1 MDKKEEIK
9 DTLLSMAREC
19 VAVRIRLLNRLITN
33 IYDSALKDL
42 GIKLSQLNIL
52 IVIYLAGEVGYD
64 DISKRLIMEKST
76 VSRNI
81 DRMVKKDLLEVFYAT
96 GSNKK
101 MLRVSSYGEELLEKV
116 YERWQS
122 AQDKAVG
129 LLGKDFSEQLIL
141 TSNKIW
147 KDKKKK

>member
-81 DRMVKKDLLEVFYAT
+81 DRMMKKDLLEVFYAS

-101 MLRVSSYGEELLEKV
+101 MLRVSAYGEELLEKV

-129 LLGKDFSEQLIL
+129 MLGKGFSEQLIL

>member
-42 GIKLSQLNIL
+42 GIRLSQLNIL

-81 DRMVKKDLLEVFYAT
+81 DRMMKKDLLEVFYAS

-101 MLRVSSYGEELLEKV
+101 MLRVSAYGEELLEKV

-129 LLGKDFSEQLIL
+129 MLGKGFSEQLIL

>member
-1 MDKKEEIK
+1 MGKKEEIK

-19 VAVRIRLLNRLITN
+19 VAVRVRLLNRVITN

-52 IVIYLAGEVGYD
+52 VVIYLADEVGYD

-81 DRMVKKDLLEVFYAT
+81 DRMVKKGLLEVFYAS

-101 MLRVSSYGEELLEKV
+101 MFRVAPYGVELLENVYGKWKV
-116 YERWQS
+116 
-122 AQDKAVG
+122 AQDKALG

-147 KDKKKK
+147 KGKKKK

>member
-1 MDKKEEIK
+1 MGKKEEIR
-9 DTLLSMAREC
+9 DTLLFMAREC
-19 VAVRIRLLNRLITN
+19 VAVRVRLLNRLITN

-52 IVIYLAGEVGYD
+52 VVIYLAGEVGYD

-81 DRMVKKDLLEVFYAT
+81 DRMVKKGLLEVFYAS

-101 MLRVSSYGEELLEKV
+101 MLRVSPYGEELLENV
-116 YERWQS
+116 YERWKV
-122 AQDKAVG
+122 AQDKA
-129 LLGKDFSEQLIL
+129 LSLFGKDFSEQLIL
-141 TSNKIW
+141 TTNKIW